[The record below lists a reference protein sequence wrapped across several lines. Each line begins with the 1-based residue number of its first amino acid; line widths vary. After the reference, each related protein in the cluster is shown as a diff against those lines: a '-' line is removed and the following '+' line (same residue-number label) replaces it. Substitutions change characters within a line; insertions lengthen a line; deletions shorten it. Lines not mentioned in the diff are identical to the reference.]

1 MRLLDEDRPTE
12 VTEQDRAEFQSHL
25 PYAGLHL
32 NELSVQEE
40 RLILFHLRGMTKA
53 AAGRAAG
60 YRDVDRVYSLF
71 KTDKVQKALQYLRN
85 EMREEVKF
93 DKNTATSM
101 YLEAHRKSA
110 TATEEKNVVDS
121 LCKLHGLFMP
131 ENATQINI
139 NVDKVQQLE
148 RLSDAELLKLA
159 GADTKYLE
167 PEKDDS

>member
-71 KTDKVQKALQYLRN
+71 KTDKVQKALPP
-85 EMREEVKF
+85 V
-93 DKNTATSM
+93 
-101 YLEAHRKSA
+101 
-110 TATEEKNVVDS
+110 
-121 LCKLHGLFMP
+121 C
-131 ENATQINI
+131 I
-139 NVDKVQQLE
+139 
-148 RLSDAELLKLA
+148 
-159 GADTKYLE
+159 
-167 PEKDDS
+167 